1 MLWGGGQTGGVCR
14 YVLCWGGG
22 VEPLGRKLK
31 VSVVLGKLSVL
42 VQGGVYDAMGFS
54 LCRSHT
60 AVQTGM

>member
-1 MLWGGGQTGGVCR
+1 ML
-14 YVLCWGGG
+14 GG